1 MPYLFRVEA
10 GVYRLAE
17 LNPNV
22 AVKGISEPFGQKDG
36 DWEFLSQYKV
46 SFCVHRQPRT
56 AFYCCSD
63 VLTMRSVI
71 WLEGQLHGA
80 HVCMQNVNIR
90 CPAKLL
96 H

>member
-22 AVKGISEPFGQKDG
+22 AVKGISEPFGQKEG

-46 SFCVHRQPRT
+46 SFCVQAYVHRHART
-56 AFYCCSD
+56 AFYCCSE
-63 VLTMRSVI
+63 VLTTRSVI
-71 WLEGQLHGA
+71 
-80 HVCMQNVNIR
+80 
-90 CPAKLL
+90 
-96 H
+96 